1 MCHIVMVTITAL
13 LLVFLNRQ
21 GAAGISIITIL
32 VLRLILKTFPSTFLV
47 CQLCV
52 LGRFLYIKREREKK
66 TEENADKQSGS
77 PYCTKKFQ
85 AQHKL
90 PIRQVFVF
98 ADDMILGG
106 RYMSYTPFL
115 PNVLCR

>member
-1 MCHIVMVTITAL
+1 MPV
-13 LLVFLNRQ
+13 
-21 GAAGISIITIL
+21 
-32 VLRLILKTFPSTFLV
+32 V
-47 CQLCV
+47 C
-52 LGRFLYIKREREKK
+52 LGKVPVHKKRERERKREK
-66 TEENADKQSGS
+66 REENADKQSGS